1 MASYDNAYLAS
12 IMPGLSVRQ
21 YEARRLILMARDF
34 AATARAQDNL
44 PYHAWDLLRLAGD
57 AAQELA
63 YRKMGDEDLERAKD
77 YCRSLI
83 QAAML
88 AQDIFNAK

>member
-1 MASYDNAYLAS
+1 MAKYDNDYLAS

-34 AATARAQDNL
+34 AATARAQDDL
-44 PYHAWDLLRLAGD
+44 PYHSWELMRLAGD

-63 YRKMGDEDLERAKD
+63 YRKMDDERLEQAKD
-77 YCRSLI
+77 YCRRLI
-83 QAAML
+83 QTAIL